1 MVLYLYVGLYL
12 DTSNKCFLEY
22 LFWFKRTRKL
32 LVPILNRNT
41 CTSCYYLIKKIKK
54 SNVNKYMKKKEENRK
69 PKPAISKAD
78 QDMIDELDYEYKKA
92 HKPYDKWERHWD
104 EA

>member
-1 MVLYLYVGLYL
+1 M
-12 DTSNKCFLEY
+12 TEKNQ
-22 LFWFKRTRKL
+22 
-32 LVPILNRNT
+32 
-41 CTSCYYLIKKIKK
+41 KIQK
-54 SNVNKYMKKKEENRK
+54 NHMKKTKNRK
-69 PKPAISKAD
+69 EKATISKSD

>member
-1 MVLYLYVGLYL
+1 MEFLIYHKTAKISIKNDGI
-12 DTSNKCFLEY
+12 SN
-22 LFWFKRTRKL
+22 TR
-32 LVPILNRNT
+32 V
-41 CTSCYYLIKKIKK
+41 Y
-54 SNVNKYMKKKEENRK
+54 NKYDMKKDKKKE
-69 PKPAISKAD
+69 PTSTISKAD

>member
-1 MVLYLYVGLYL
+1 
-12 DTSNKCFLEY
+12 
-22 LFWFKRTRKL
+22 
-32 LVPILNRNT
+32 
-41 CTSCYYLIKKIKK
+41 
-54 SNVNKYMKKKEENRK
+54 MKNRK
-69 PKPAISKAD
+69 KTQNRPSPISKAD

>member
-1 MVLYLYVGLYL
+1 
-12 DTSNKCFLEY
+12 
-22 LFWFKRTRKL
+22 
-32 LVPILNRNT
+32 
-41 CTSCYYLIKKIKK
+41 
-54 SNVNKYMKKKEENRK
+54 MKKEKNQKGRV
-69 PKPAISKAD
+69 ISKAD

>member
-1 MVLYLYVGLYL
+1 MRSQTAGC
-12 DTSNKCFLEY
+12 KI
-22 LFWFKRTRKL
+22 TR
-32 LVPILNRNT
+32 I
-41 CTSCYYLIKKIKK
+41 SKK
-54 SNVNKYMKKKEENRK
+54 SREKRMKKEKKTVTPRE
-69 PKPAISKAD
+69 ISKAD

>member
-1 MVLYLYVGLYL
+1 ME
-12 DTSNKCFLEY
+12 KQ
-22 LFWFKRTRKL
+22 KKTR
-32 LVPILNRNT
+32 N
-41 CTSCYYLIKKIKK
+41 
-54 SNVNKYMKKKEENRK
+54 EK
-69 PKPAISKAD
+69 PTISKSD

>member
-1 MVLYLYVGLYL
+1 MLIQKFVVLRSLLTGCKI
-12 DTSNKCFLEY
+12 SPE
-22 LFWFKRTRKL
+22 FKNSHEKA
-32 LVPILNRNT
+32 
-41 CTSCYYLIKKIKK
+41 
-54 SNVNKYMKKKEENRK
+54 MKKEKK
-69 PKPAISKAD
+69 PVNPREISKAD